1 MLIIRKDQIQ
11 AFIAG
16 NEDELN
22 AEIVK
27 AVRYAVPDR
36 VAPYDDAE
44 LQKMVAIGIGR
55 ARANK
60 LEAAEDIAAFVAAMF
75 AVAPRFDEQKEV
87 REALDSEAFPI
98 GERLERVFDMV
109 QPAAWLDA
117 ERRYDDDFWFPDAA
131 A

>member
-16 NEDELN
+16 SEDELN
-22 AEIVK
+22 AEVAK
-27 AVRYAVPDR
+27 AVRYAAPDR

-44 LQKMVAIGIGR
+44 LQRMVALGIER

-60 LEAAEDIAAFVAAMF
+60 LTAAEDIAAFVATMF

-87 REALDSEAFPI
+87 REALDNEAFPV

-117 ERRYDDDFWFPDAA
+117 ERRYDDSFWFPDAA